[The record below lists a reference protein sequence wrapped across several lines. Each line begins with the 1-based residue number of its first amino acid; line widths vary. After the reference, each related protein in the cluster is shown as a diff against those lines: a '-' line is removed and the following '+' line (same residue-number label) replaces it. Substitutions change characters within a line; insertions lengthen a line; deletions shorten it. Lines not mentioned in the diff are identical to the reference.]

1 MHSVAKFFASQQN
14 TLKILEDA
22 KKVYIFEPVYDIS
35 AATEQANKKKLDAF
49 GMMAKFNILNKPKDE
64 AVHAARS
71 ELRYEPFWFID
82 SNRRVDYKLL
92 LERKLEVDDEY
103 ANSILIDGKTYEIF
117 EDSKKSF
124 VSNDKRYS
132 TLNVQ
137 YNCNREIKYKTY
149 IDGLGRNIKS
159 ENYEKLFKNSNY
171 KFKEVEDL
179 TNIDNIIN
187 PTFSFSSAIEEM
199 KNSLLREKIISHE
212 ILTDDAIV
220 DKIYLY
226 FRPVYAFEFIWSNE
240 NKVGI
245 IEIDGLN
252 GEISEKGVWLKDR
265 VSKVMTR
272 DMFFDIGG
280 EIANGMVPG
289 SGVVVKMIDRMTK

>member
-1 MHSVAKFFASQQN
+1 MN

-252 GEISEKGVWLKDR
+252 GEISEKGVWLKER

-289 SGVVVKMIDRMTK
+289 GGVVVKMIDRMTK

>member
-1 MHSVAKFFASQQN
+1 MN

-82 SNRRVDYKLL
+82 SNRIVDYKLL

-212 ILTDDAIV
+212 ILTDDAIA
-220 DKIYLY
+220 DKIYL
-226 FRPVYAFEFIWSNE
+226 FFKPVYAFEFIWSNE

-252 GEISEKGVWLKDR
+252 GEVSEKGVWLKDR

-280 EIANGMVPG
+280 EIANGMVPSG
-289 SGVVVKMIDRMTK
+289 GVVVKMIDRMTK

>member
-1 MHSVAKFFASQQN
+1 MN

-82 SNRRVDYKLL
+82 SNRIVDYKLL

-124 VSNDKRYS
+124 VSNEKRYS

-212 ILTDDAIV
+212 ILTDDAIA
-220 DKIYLY
+220 DKIYL
-226 FRPVYAFEFIWSNE
+226 FFKPVYAFEFIWSNE

>member
-1 MHSVAKFFASQQN
+1 MN

-82 SNRRVDYKLL
+82 SNRKVDYKLL
-92 LERKLEVDDEY
+92 LERKLDVDDEY
-103 ANSILIDGKTYEIF
+103 ATSILIDGKDYEIF

-212 ILTDDAIV
+212 ILTDDAIA
-220 DKIYLY
+220 DKIYL
-226 FRPVYAFEFIWSNE
+226 FFKPVYAFEFIWSNE

-289 SGVVVKMIDRMTK
+289 GGVVVKMIDRMTK

>member
-1 MHSVAKFFASQQN
+1 MN

-82 SNRRVDYKLL
+82 SNRIVDYKLL

-252 GEISEKGVWLKDR
+252 GEVSEKGVWLKDR

-280 EIANGMVPG
+280 EIANSMVPG
-289 SGVVVKMIDRMTK
+289 GGVVVKMIDRMTK

>member
-1 MHSVAKFFASQQN
+1 MN

-64 AVHAARS
+64 AVHAGRS

-82 SNRRVDYKLL
+82 SNRKVDYKLL

-103 ANSILIDGKTYEIF
+103 ATSILIDGKTYEIF

-149 IDGLGRNIKS
+149 IDGLWRNIKS

>member
-1 MHSVAKFFASQQN
+1 MN

-64 AVHAARS
+64 VVHAARS

-82 SNRRVDYKLL
+82 SNRKVDYKLL

>member
-1 MHSVAKFFASQQN
+1 MN

-272 DMFFDIGG
+272 YMFFDIGG

>member
-1 MHSVAKFFASQQN
+1 MN

-82 SNRRVDYKLL
+82 SNRIVDYKLL

-226 FRPVYAFEFIWSNE
+226 FKPVYAFEFIWSNE

-252 GEISEKGVWLKDR
+252 GEISEKGVWLKER

>member
-1 MHSVAKFFASQQN
+1 MN

-64 AVHAARS
+64 AVHAGRS

-82 SNRRVDYKLL
+82 SNRKVDYKLL

-103 ANSILIDGKTYEIF
+103 ATSILIDGKTYEIF

-124 VSNDKRYS
+124 VYNDKRYS

-212 ILTDDAIV
+212 ILTDDAIA
-220 DKIYLY
+220 DKIYL
-226 FRPVYAFEFIWSNE
+226 FFKPVYAFEFIWSNE

-289 SGVVVKMIDRMTK
+289 GGVVVKMIDRMTK

>member
-1 MHSVAKFFASQQN
+1 MN

-82 SNRRVDYKLL
+82 SNRIVDYKLL
-92 LERKLEVDDEY
+92 LERKLDVDDEY
-103 ANSILIDGKTYEIF
+103 ATSILIDGKDYEIF

>member
-1 MHSVAKFFASQQN
+1 MN

-82 SNRRVDYKLL
+82 SNRKVDYKLL

-103 ANSILIDGKTYEIF
+103 ATSILIDGKTYEIF

-272 DMFFDIGG
+272 DMFFDTGG

>member
-1 MHSVAKFFASQQN
+1 MN

-212 ILTDDAIV
+212 ILTDDAIA
-220 DKIYLY
+220 DKIYL
-226 FRPVYAFEFIWSNE
+226 FFKPVYAFEFIWSNE
-240 NKVGI
+240 NNVGI

>member
-1 MHSVAKFFASQQN
+1 MN

-22 KKVYIFEPVYDIS
+22 KKVYVFEPVYDIS

-49 GMMAKFNILNKPKDE
+49 GVIAKFNILNKPKDE

-82 SNRRVDYKLL
+82 SNRIVDYKLL

-137 YNCNREIKYKTY
+137 YNCNRKIKYKTY

-252 GEISEKGVWLKDR
+252 GEISEKGVWLKER

>member
-1 MHSVAKFFASQQN
+1 MN

-82 SNRRVDYKLL
+82 SNRKVDYKLL

-103 ANSILIDGKTYEIF
+103 ATSILIDGKTYEIF

-212 ILTDDAIV
+212 ILTDDAIA
-220 DKIYLY
+220 DKIYL
-226 FRPVYAFEFIWSNE
+226 FFKPVYAFEFIWSNE

-289 SGVVVKMIDRMTK
+289 GGVVVKMIDRMTK

>member
-1 MHSVAKFFASQQN
+1 MN

-64 AVHAARS
+64 AVHAGRS

-82 SNRRVDYKLL
+82 SNRIVDYKLL

-252 GEISEKGVWLKDR
+252 GEISEKGVWLKER

-280 EIANGMVPG
+280 EIANGMVPSG
-289 SGVVVKMIDRMTK
+289 GVVVKMIDKMTK

>member
-1 MHSVAKFFASQQN
+1 MN

-64 AVHAARS
+64 AVHAGRS

-82 SNRRVDYKLL
+82 SNRKVDYKLL

-103 ANSILIDGKTYEIF
+103 ATSILIDGKTYEFF

-212 ILTDDAIV
+212 ILTDDAIA
-220 DKIYLY
+220 DKIYL
-226 FRPVYAFEFIWSNE
+226 FFKPVYAFEFIWSNE

>member
-1 MHSVAKFFASQQN
+1 MN

-82 SNRRVDYKLL
+82 SNRIVDYKLL

-149 IDGLGRNIKS
+149 IDGLRRNIKS

-171 KFKEVEDL
+171 KVKEVEDL
-179 TNIDNIIN
+179 KNIDNIIN

-199 KNSLLREKIISHE
+199 KNSLLREKIITHE

-252 GEISEKGVWLKDR
+252 GEVSEKGVWLKER

>member
-1 MHSVAKFFASQQN
+1 MN

-64 AVHAARS
+64 AVHAGRS

-82 SNRRVDYKLL
+82 SNRKIDYKLL

-103 ANSILIDGKTYEIF
+103 ATSILIDGKTYEIF

-124 VSNDKRYS
+124 VSNEKRYS

-137 YNCNREIKYKTY
+137 YNCNREIKYKNY

-252 GEISEKGVWLKDR
+252 GEISEKGVWLKER

-280 EIANGMVPG
+280 EIANGMVPSG
-289 SGVVVKMIDRMTK
+289 GVVVKMIDKMTK

>member
-1 MHSVAKFFASQQN
+1 MN

-82 SNRRVDYKLL
+82 SNRIVDYKLL

-124 VSNDKRYS
+124 VSNEKRYS

-137 YNCNREIKYKTY
+137 YNCNREIKYKNY

-252 GEISEKGVWLKDR
+252 GEISEKGVWLKER

>member
-1 MHSVAKFFASQQN
+1 MN

-82 SNRRVDYKLL
+82 SNRIVDYKLL

-212 ILTDDAIV
+212 ILTDDAIA

-252 GEISEKGVWLKDR
+252 GEISEKGVWLKER

>member
-1 MHSVAKFFASQQN
+1 MN

-82 SNRRVDYKLL
+82 SNRIVDYKLL
-92 LERKLEVDDEY
+92 LERKLDVDDEY
-103 ANSILIDGKTYEIF
+103 ATSILIDGKDYEIF

-137 YNCNREIKYKTY
+137 YNCNREIKYKNY

-252 GEISEKGVWLKDR
+252 GEISEKGVWLKER

>member
-1 MHSVAKFFASQQN
+1 MN

-252 GEISEKGVWLKDR
+252 GEISEKGVWLKER

-280 EIANGMVPG
+280 EIANGMVPSG
-289 SGVVVKMIDRMTK
+289 GVVVKMIDRMTK

>member
-1 MHSVAKFFASQQN
+1 MEITNMN

-82 SNRRVDYKLL
+82 SNRKVDYKLL
-92 LERKLEVDDEY
+92 LERKLDVDDEY
-103 ANSILIDGKTYEIF
+103 ATSILIDGKDYEIF

-252 GEISEKGVWLKDR
+252 GEISEKGVWLKER

>member
-1 MHSVAKFFASQQN
+1 MN

-124 VSNDKRYS
+124 VSNEKRYS

-137 YNCNREIKYKTY
+137 YNCNREIKYKNY

-289 SGVVVKMIDRMTK
+289 GGVVVKMIDRMTK

>member
-1 MHSVAKFFASQQN
+1 MN

-64 AVHAARS
+64 VVHAARS

-82 SNRRVDYKLL
+82 SNRIVDYKLL
-92 LERKLEVDDEY
+92 LERKLDVDDEY
-103 ANSILIDGKTYEIF
+103 ATSILIDGKDYEIF

-124 VSNDKRYS
+124 VSNEKRYS

-149 IDGLGRNIKS
+149 IDGLWRNIKS

-252 GEISEKGVWLKDR
+252 GEISEKGVWLKER

>member
-1 MHSVAKFFASQQN
+1 MN

-82 SNRRVDYKLL
+82 SNRIVDYKLL

-252 GEISEKGVWLKDR
+252 GEVSEKGVWLKER

-289 SGVVVKMIDRMTK
+289 SGVVVEMIDRMTK

>member
-1 MHSVAKFFASQQN
+1 MN

-82 SNRRVDYKLL
+82 SNRIVDYKLL

-124 VSNDKRYS
+124 VSNDKKYS

-212 ILTDDAIV
+212 ILTDDAIA
-220 DKIYLY
+220 DKIYL
-226 FRPVYAFEFIWSNE
+226 FFKPVYAFEFIWSNE

-289 SGVVVKMIDRMTK
+289 GGVVVKMIDRMTK

>member
-1 MHSVAKFFASQQN
+1 MN

-103 ANSILIDGKTYEIF
+103 ATSILIDGKTYEIF

-212 ILTDDAIV
+212 ILTDDAIA
-220 DKIYLY
+220 DKIYL
-226 FRPVYAFEFIWSNE
+226 FFKPVYAFEFIWSNE

-289 SGVVVKMIDRMTK
+289 GGVVVKMIDRMTK

>member
-1 MHSVAKFFASQQN
+1 MN

-82 SNRRVDYKLL
+82 SNRKVDYKLL
-92 LERKLEVDDEY
+92 LERKLDVDDEY
-103 ANSILIDGKTYEIF
+103 ATSILIDGKDYEIF

-289 SGVVVKMIDRMTK
+289 GGVVVKMIDRMTK

>member
-1 MHSVAKFFASQQN
+1 MN

-82 SNRRVDYKLL
+82 SNRKVDYKLL

-103 ANSILIDGKTYEIF
+103 ATSILIDGKTYEIF

>member
-1 MHSVAKFFASQQN
+1 MN

-82 SNRRVDYKLL
+82 SNRIVDYKLL

-252 GEISEKGVWLKDR
+252 GEISEKGVWLKER

>member
-1 MHSVAKFFASQQN
+1 MN

-64 AVHAARS
+64 AVHAGRS

-124 VSNDKRYS
+124 VSNEKRYS

-137 YNCNREIKYKTY
+137 YNCNREIKYKNY

-289 SGVVVKMIDRMTK
+289 GGVVVKMIDRMTK

>member
-1 MHSVAKFFASQQN
+1 MN

-212 ILTDDAIV
+212 ILTDDAIA
-220 DKIYLY
+220 DKIYL
-226 FRPVYAFEFIWSNE
+226 FFKPVYAFEFIWSNE

>member
-1 MHSVAKFFASQQN
+1 MN

-124 VSNDKRYS
+124 VSNEKRYS

-137 YNCNREIKYKTY
+137 YNCNREIKYKNY

-252 GEISEKGVWLKDR
+252 GEISEKGVWLKER

-289 SGVVVKMIDRMTK
+289 GGVVVKMIDRMTK